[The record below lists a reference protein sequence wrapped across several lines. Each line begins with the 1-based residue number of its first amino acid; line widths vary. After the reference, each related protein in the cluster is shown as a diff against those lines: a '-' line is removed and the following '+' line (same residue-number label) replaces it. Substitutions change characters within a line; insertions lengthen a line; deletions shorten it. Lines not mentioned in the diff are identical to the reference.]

1 MDRVSVPEY
10 WNQSTYGVQGMSYAL
25 PVHDATREYFYFYFN
40 PINNSIMSVKELAVR
55 DIKDDLRQNG
65 LCFLAF
71 REDLDPIMD
80 ELVQMESEK
89 QLIAS
94 IL

>member
-1 MDRVSVPEY
+1 MLSLSMMPQE
-10 WNQSTYGVQGMSYAL
+10 NF
-25 PVHDATREYFYFYFN
+25 HFYFN
-40 PINNSIMSVKELAVR
+40 PINNSIMSVKEVAIE

-80 ELVQMESEK
+80 ELVQIESEK

>member
-1 MDRVSVPEY
+1 MDRVSMPEY
-10 WNQSTYGVQGMSYAL
+10 WNQSTFGVQGMSYAL
-25 PVHDATREYFYFYFN
+25 PVHDATREFSFFN
-40 PINNSIMSVKELAVR
+40 PINNSIMSVKEVAVR

-71 REDLDPIMD
+71 RKDLDPIMD

>member
-1 MDRVSVPEY
+1 
-10 WNQSTYGVQGMSYAL
+10 
-25 PVHDATREYFYFYFN
+25 
-40 PINNSIMSVKELAVR
+40 MSVKEVAIE